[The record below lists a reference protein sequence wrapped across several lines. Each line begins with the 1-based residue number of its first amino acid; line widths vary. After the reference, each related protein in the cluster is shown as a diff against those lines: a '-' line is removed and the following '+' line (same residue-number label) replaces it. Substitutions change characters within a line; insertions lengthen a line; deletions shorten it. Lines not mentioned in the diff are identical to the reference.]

1 MLLLRKFSLGLK
13 QKYHVSHLYE
23 QCFTNNVIDKLCLLF
38 DFQLGTEM
46 GVHNPAMKTMKTVM
60 RILAVAMIPL
70 AAQFPTVS
78 LSLQVAW
85 GVAEGRAEGAERAAF
100 PLCKNCPSE
109 P

>member
-1 MLLLRKFSLGLK
+1 MDYVIVK
-13 QKYHVSHLYE
+13 LY
-23 QCFTNNVIDKLCLLF
+23 LLF

-46 GVHNPAMKTMKTVM
+46 GVHNPAMKTMKTIM

-70 AAQFPTVS
+70 TAQFPTVS

-85 GVAEGRAEGAERAAF
+85 GVAEGGAEGAEGVAF